1 MYWSERQK
9 QLYAGLEKD
18 EAALKRRLI
27 TYYSEESASLDKDIA
42 AYYQKYGENGVI
54 KYRTLKESLSNE
66 ERQLLMRN
74 CDEFAKKYP
83 QYADLIPIRK
93 SIYKLDRLEGLQ
105 CSIML
110 HQYNIGA
117 ITQAELDKH
126 LRRQAL
132 KGVNA
137 AQEALGFGKNFYAE
151 NADVINLF
159 VGVPWANGKDFSQI
173 IWDNADKLINYL
185 KYDFA
190 SGIARGDSYQ
200 KLTAALQN
208 RFLTVNKNDAYRL
221 IYTEGTYVMAE
232 STMQPFKED
241 FEQYKV
247 STAADGK
254 VCSKCADISHQVFY
268 IKDRTPGVNFPPL
281 HPWCR
286 CTFEIY
292 VEDWDKW
299 QDDYVKR
306 HSKNPD
312 KILQFFRQN
321 ANMIDDGSNPFNHPV
336 TQESIDLVPFIKF
349 DEFSNAQNLFIYNER
364 KRLLQSLINSPTGQE
379 NSLIVRLDNLK
390 PYSIIEG
397 INGKTAMSDVNELYY
412 GIHNHPDCG
421 VLSPGDIFNFL
432 IRDKMLA
439 VEALANDGSVTVL
452 MKTKKSRLK
461 DYEKFLTESIEQFS
475 LNHDIDVSKNFEL
488 LNKFCDSL
496 LKKGVKYG
504 FKYIKY

>member
-1 MYWSERQK
+1 MYWSKRQK

-83 QYADLIPIRK
+83 QYADLMPIRK

-159 VGVPWANGKDFSQI
+159 VGVPWANGKDFSQT

-185 KYDFA
+185 KYDFS

-221 IYTEGTYVMAE
+221 VYTEGTYVMAE

>member
-1 MYWSERQK
+1 
-9 QLYAGLEKD
+9 
-18 EAALKRRLI
+18 
-27 TYYSEESASLDKDIA
+27 
-42 AYYQKYGENGVI
+42 
-54 KYRTLKESLSNE
+54 
-66 ERQLLMRN
+66 
-74 CDEFAKKYP
+74 
-83 QYADLIPIRK
+83 
-93 SIYKLDRLEGLQ
+93 
-105 CSIML
+105 ML
-110 HQYNIGA
+110 
-117 ITQAELDKH
+117 
-126 LRRQAL
+126 
-132 KGVNA
+132 
-137 AQEALGFGKNFYAE
+137 
-151 NADVINLF
+151 
-159 VGVPWANGKDFSQI
+159 
-173 IWDNADKLINYL
+173 
-185 KYDFA
+185 
-190 SGIARGDSYQ
+190 
-200 KLTAALQN
+200 
-208 RFLTVNKNDAYRL
+208 
-221 IYTEGTYVMAE
+221 
-232 STMQPFKED
+232 
-241 FEQYKV
+241 EQYKV
-247 STAADGK
+247 STTADGK

-292 VEDWDKW
+292 VENWDKW

-432 IRDKMLA
+432 NRDKMLA

-475 LNHDIDVSKNFEL
+475 RNHDFDVSKNFEL

-504 FKYIKY
+504 FKYIKC